1 MSMSTNEVQQTDTY
15 DAGIPSFDLFRE
27 EVKKIYP
34 EGDLVKSYDRIKWYI
49 EHEKV
54 CSDGTPLTYR
64 LIMDKFANH
73 IRSWNNQY
81 GDREAK
87 YRGKD
92 ADEKRKTLWDFV
104 GMRWYEREFVIS
116 SGNSERNK
124 YLFGNFS
131 VVSLKKRLDEFNR
144 RFPNETG

>member
-1 MSMSTNEVQQTDTY
+1 MSTSERQQSEAADS
-15 DAGIPSFDLFRE
+15 GIPPFDLFRE

-34 EGDLVKSYDRIKWYI
+34 EGDLVKSYERIKWYI

-54 CSDGTPLTYR
+54 CSDGTPLNYR

-81 GDREAK
+81 GDRDAK

-104 GMRWYEREFVIS
+104 GMRWYEREFVITV
-116 SGNSERNK
+116 GNSERSR

-131 VVSLKKRLDEFNR
+131 VANLKKELDEFNR
-144 RFPNETG
+144 RFPNETC